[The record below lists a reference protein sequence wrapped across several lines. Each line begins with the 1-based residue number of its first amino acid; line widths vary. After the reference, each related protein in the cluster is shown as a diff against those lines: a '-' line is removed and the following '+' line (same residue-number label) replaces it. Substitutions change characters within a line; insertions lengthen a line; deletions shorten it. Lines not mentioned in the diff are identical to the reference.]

1 MRRSKL
7 RCDKN
12 RSICSRSRSCT
23 GLGAWRSARQRVGH
37 ELADAQQEFG
47 AHAGMKAFRIARTDG
62 QNAERALLAQGR
74 ERHRTD
80 GHRLSAEQVVALRIP
95 YLAAARLSGTQQ
107 G

>member
-12 RSICSRSRSCT
+12 RSICSRSRSST
-23 GLGAWRSARQRVGH
+23 GLGSRLRSARQRVGH

-95 YLAAARLSGTQQ
+95 YLAAARLSGT
-107 G
+107 